1 MISAGTTEDDL
12 NLMFELHGGITSIV
26 MARDD
31 RDLSTKCALIT
42 YSKMEEAVNAVV
54 ALNGTVKLPGCLHAM
69 EVRIA
74 GVSDQRFIR
83 TTEGAAAL
91 NMSTTVPSFFSITP
105 KKPGGSLRDGTAG
118 PIGSNRGGKN
128 RRRSDS
134 SNNPSS
140 SSTQRSSN
148 RKSKRSSKSAKPPG
162 PKHILQRGGHED
174 WMMQQSHFARFGAT
188 SPSPYGSYGGPMPMS
203 PMTPNGYVMTPASPA
218 PACIT
223 WSVLGFQPPMGSY
236 YTPQFAYDNAYMS
249 DASSML
255 PDDASSIGAESI
267 DYQSDTA
274 HVAVAKHGAAS
285 YSTSD
290 DLTNDYSDPPL
301 SGEKVKL
308 VSQTNRRRS
317 PEIDER
323 HFATP
328 M

>member
-1 MISAGTTEDDL
+1 MPAISDGAGPDGIQLYVTMISAGTTEDDL
-12 NLMFELHGGITSIV
+12 NLMFKLHGGITSIV

-54 ALNGTVKLPGCLHAM
+54 AHNGTVKLPGCLHAM

-91 NMSTTVPSFFSITP
+91 NVSATLPSFSITP
-105 KKPGGSLRDGTAG
+105 KKSGTAG

-134 SNNPSS
+134 GNNPSS

-148 RKSKRSSKSAKPPG
+148 RKSKRSSKSAKPPM
-162 PKHILQRGGHED
+162 PKHILQRGGRED
-174 WMMQQSHFARFGAT
+174 WMMQQSHFARYGAT

-223 WSVLGFQPPMGSY
+223 WSVLGFQPPMGGY

-274 HVAVAKHGAAS
+274 HVVTGNHAVAS
-285 YSTSD
+285 SD
-290 DLTNDYSDPPL
+290 DLTNDYSGRPL
-301 SGEKVKL
+301 SRERAK
-308 VSQTNRRRS
+308 S
-317 PEIDER
+317 PEIEER